1 MWTVRNELTYV
12 KKIVVYTGSVSKEK
26 YSSDVLTWSELM
38 ALGNAQSS
46 EGLDQRLAN
55 IAINQCSTLVY
66 TSGTTGNPKGVML
79 SHDNIYWTAIVAS
92 DFIQMRESQ
101 EVMVSYLPLSHIA
114 GNMMDIW
121 CGVAN
126 KVTTYFAD
134 KMALKGTLVQTLQ
147 EARPTIFFGVPR
159 VYEKIME
166 GMMAKGKDLKGL
178 KKKISMECKKAGLD
192 FHLNGKTSFM
202 YR

>member
-1 MWTVRNELTYV
+1 MGCNILVVEDEKHLDKMWTVRNELTHV
-12 KKIVVYTGSVSKEK
+12 KKIVVYTGSVTKEK

-79 SHDNIYWTAIVAS
+79 SHDNIVWTSKVAIRNYGLEKRNFRVL
-92 DFIQMRESQ
+92 
-101 EVMVSYLPLSHIA
+101 SYLPLSHVA
-114 GNMMDIW
+114 GQMFDIW

-134 KMALKGTLVQTLQ
+134 KMALK
-147 EARPTIFFGVPR
+147 
-159 VYEKIME
+159 
-166 GMMAKGKDLKGL
+166 
-178 KKKISMECKKAGLD
+178 
-192 FHLNGKTSFM
+192 
-202 YR
+202 